1 MKLARTRK
9 MKVAKKNSKK
19 ASKKSTRKLKGGASG
34 TKRKF
39 GEIDMIPHSK
49 FQPLIDAIGTPNILE
64 SLASILGR
72 EGLKSE
78 LGKNNSGGIASRIRK
93 STASIPDDFSG
104 IIFDG
109 VHWKGYE
116 AKERNV
122 SRVVYDSYAYDLQ
135 IEGTN
140 NFCQSYAVFLWA
152 TRGKLSFEG
161 TDLDIRFVPGQYTH
175 NVKQMAR
182 LWLAWLETMLLDDD
196 SRDWL
201 MKAIPPPFNI
211 GILRETMKTLSE
223 NDEEATAFSTS
234 R

>member
-9 MKVAKKNSKK
+9 MKVAKNLSKK
-19 ASKKSTRKLKGGASG
+19 ASKKSTRKLKGGAFG

-39 GEIDMIPHSK
+39 GEIDMIPHSR

-78 LGKNNSGGIASRIRK
+78 VGKNNSGGIASRIRK
-93 STASIPDDFSG
+93 STSSIPDHFSG

-116 AKERNV
+116 EKEPNV
-122 SRVVYDSYAYDLQ
+122 TRVVYDSYAYDLQ

-152 TRGKLSFEG
+152 TRGNLSFEG
-161 TDLDIRFVPGQYTH
+161 TDLDIRFVPGQYSN
-175 NVKQMAR
+175 NVKQMAT
-182 LWLAWLETMLLDDD
+182 LWLAWLETMLLGAD

-201 MKAIPPPFNI
+201 MKAIPSPFNI
-211 GILRETMKTLSE
+211 DILRATMKTLSE